1 MKNLKKRNPKLFK
14 FYKALFEAKTNVS
27 KALIQNYLNCIET
40 PKLTKEQS
48 QKCEGVIIVEKL
60 VKVLKKNA

>member
-1 MKNLKKRNPKLFK
+1 M

-48 QKCEGVIIVEKL
+48 RKCEGVIIEEKL
-60 VKVLKKNA
+60 LKALKKNA